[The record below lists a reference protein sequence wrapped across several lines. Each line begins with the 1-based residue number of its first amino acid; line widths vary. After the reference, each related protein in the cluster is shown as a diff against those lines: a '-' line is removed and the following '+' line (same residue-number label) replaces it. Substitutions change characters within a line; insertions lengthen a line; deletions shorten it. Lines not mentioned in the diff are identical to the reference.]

1 MYKFKTLVAA
11 TTLCVMAGAAFA
23 DGHAKGWTLDSELSR
38 VSFGSIKN
46 NSVGE
51 SHSFGDVSGS
61 VSADGA
67 ATIELGLASVETL
80 IDIRNE
86 RMVEFVFQNQPKAT
100 ISAQLDMAQIDGLA
114 VGDATVIETEGTL
127 TLLGED
133 TDLDANLFVMRL
145 SEDQVMVT
153 TDDLIMLATEDTAI
167 NPSIDKLQELAS
179 LDGITRVSPVAL
191 RLVFDAGS

>member
-1 MYKFKTLVAA
+1 MFKLNSLLAA
-11 TTLCVMAGAAFA
+11 TALTMMAGAGLA
-23 DGHAKGWTLDSELSR
+23 DGHANAWTLDSDLSR

-46 NSVGE
+46 NAIGE
-51 SHSFGDVSGS
+51 SHSFGDVSGT

-100 ISAQLDMAQIDGLA
+100 ITAQLDMAEVDSLA
-114 VGDATVIETEGTL
+114 VGEATTVEAEGTL
-127 TLLGED
+127 TLLGSE

-145 SEDQVMVT
+145 TDDQVMVT
-153 TDDLIMLATEDTAI
+153 TNDMIMLSTEDTAI
-167 NPSIDKLQELAS
+167 DGSIDKLQELAS

-191 RLVFDAGS
+191 RLVFDAGK